1 MIKELDQNGCDQEAL
16 DMLRLRL
23 QMAKSSVKKYQ
34 AAERYVNADGRARGL
49 FQFYGANRTGRF
61 CLTGDHEVLTL
72 NGWVKL
78 EQWKGGKIAC
88 WNPVQE
94 LVSFQDAQSLCF
106 DYRGPMYFYEDKR
119 ISQISTPEHKMRV
132 KKDIRE
138 NGQMIP

>member
-23 QMAKSSVKKYQ
+23 QMAKSSVKKVPGCR
-34 AAERYVNADGRARGL
+34 AVCHNADGQGQRAVPVLWGQSHRAVL
-49 FQFYGANRTGRF
+49 SDWVT
-61 CLTGDHEVLTL
+61 HEVLTL

-132 KKDIRE
+132 KKKISGRMD
-138 NGQMIP
+138 